1 MSAGHS
7 AGLFYKENDMGY
19 LSDAYRDLKWLEKM
33 RKEANV
39 GKRDFKQIDKIHRR
53 NKMKKRK

>member
-1 MSAGHS
+1 
-7 AGLFYKENDMGY
+7 MGY
-19 LSDAYRDLKWLEKM
+19 LNDAYRDFKWFEKM

>member
-1 MSAGHS
+1 
-7 AGLFYKENDMGY
+7 MGY
-19 LSDAYRDLKWLEKM
+19 FSDNAYTHFKWFEKM
-33 RKEANV
+33 RKDTNV